1 MSNLATQQFGRI
13 CTLVVSNQQGQGID
27 LSNLRIVFNVKRS
40 GVMAPN
46 AATIRVYNLDLVTA
60 NLLRKEFTQVVLQ
73 AGYAG
78 NYGVI
83 FKGNIRQ
90 FIIGRESATDTF
102 INIIA
107 GDGDQAYAFAT
118 VNSTLAAGS
127 SQTNHLDTALTA
139 MQGQGVGQNYVGQL
153 PANQLPRGKVMYGK
167 AVDHIQRIAQSSG
180 FSWSIQNQ
188 QVNMVKLSTYLPGTA
203 VVLSSK
209 TGMIGTPRQTIA
221 GIDFQCLLNPKLKI
235 HGLVQVDNASVAQF
249 QINPLVP
256 GSAANTP
263 VPLTYDGVYYIYVIE
278 YDGDTRGVPW
288 YCNLVT
294 LATSISANPLEA
306 VGSL

>member
-1 MSNLATQQFGRI
+1 MSSPATQQFGRI
-13 CTLVVSNQQGQGID
+13 CTLVISNQQGQALD
-27 LSNLRIVFNVKRS
+27 LSQLRIVFNVKRS
-40 GVMAPN
+40 GVMSPN
-46 AATIRVYNLDLVTA
+46 AATIRVYNLDSTTA
-60 NLLRKEFTQVVLQ
+60 NLIKKEFTQVTLQ
-73 AGYAG
+73 AGYIG

-90 FIIGRESATDTF
+90 LIIGRESATDTY

-118 VNSTLAAGS
+118 VNTSLAAGS
-127 SQTNHLDTALTA
+127 SQTNHLNTALTA
-139 MQGQGVGQNYVGQL
+139 MQGQGVGQNYIGQL
-153 PANQLPRGKVMYGK
+153 PPSTLPRGKVMYGK
-167 AVDHIQRIAQSSG
+167 AVDHIQSIAQTSG
-180 FSWSIQNQ
+180 FGWSIQNQ
-188 QVNMVKLSTYLPGTA
+188 QVNFVKLSTYLPGQA

-209 TGMIGTPRQTIA
+209 TGMIGTPRQTIS

-235 HGLVQVDNASVAQF
+235 HGLVQVDNASIAQY
-249 QINPLVP
+249 QLNPQVV

-278 YDGDTRGVPW
+278 YDGDTRGKTW

-294 LATSISANPLEA
+294 LSTSISANPLDS
-306 VGSL
+306 VGSA